1 MHERDQSLILRSIE
15 DLRSGGAIRMADV
28 QITVRD
34 NGPYLVKGPIE
45 LTDVAGNSVRIER
58 ETIALCR
65 CGGSANKPFC
75 DGTHSRIG
83 FAAATRAVKE
93 AEARDEG

>member
-1 MHERDQSLILRSIE
+1 MTD
-15 DLRSGGAIRMADV
+15 MANV

-34 NGPYLVKGPIE
+34 NGPYLVRGPIE
-45 LTDVAGNSVRIER
+45 LTDVEGNSFRIER

-75 DGTHSRIG
+75 DGTHARTG
-83 FAAATRAVKE
+83 FAAATRAVQEVE
-93 AEARDEG
+93 AQEG